1 MIDVPTIVLG
11 IAFSWIRMILAL
23 SLSIVFALVVGIT
36 AARNKRAEAV
46 ILPLLDVFQSIP
58 ILGFFPIIIYGIYS
72 VLPNDIGANL
82 AVIVLIFT
90 SMSWNIAFGVYEG
103 VKAIPQDYVDL
114 LDMSKASAWQRTK
127 SLYIPA
133 SLSRIAYNTQ
143 VSWAV
148 GLFFL
153 VSSEIITLGTRIV
166 PIKYGIGIAAMNFAS
181 SNPPDYVNYTL
192 SIVALIVTVVV
203 WRFVFLREFALW
215 SERYK
220 MMEEPREAH
229 RSHHEILLLGESKKC
244 LQTVSADARK
254 RCEQVHIGNLQVQ
267 EGNQV
272 RRRDLARCV
281 RAV

>member
-11 IAFSWIRMILAL
+11 IAFSWVRMLLAL

-103 VKAIPQDYVDL
+103 VKAIPQDYADL
-114 LDMSKASAWQRTK
+114 LDMSKASAWQRTR

-133 SLSRIAYNTQ
+133 SLSRIAAKITQ
-143 VSWAV
+143 
-148 GLFFL
+148 
-153 VSSEIITLGTRIV
+153 
-166 PIKYGIGIAAMNFAS
+166 P
-181 SNPPDYVNYTL
+181 
-192 SIVALIVTVVV
+192 
-203 WRFVFLREFALW
+203 
-215 SERYK
+215 
-220 MMEEPREAH
+220 
-229 RSHHEILLLGESKKC
+229 
-244 LQTVSADARK
+244 
-254 RCEQVHIGNLQVQ
+254 
-267 EGNQV
+267 
-272 RRRDLARCV
+272 
-281 RAV
+281 